1 MRQPPGQPMVQ
12 LAPATRQRLSVQP
25 EERRRGWVTADT
37 QGRRVTSQ
45 IDGGCAQFVH

>member
-1 MRQPPGQPMVQ
+1 MRQAPGQPMVQ
-12 LAPATRQRLSVQP
+12 LAPADRGRRSMQP

-45 IDGGCAQFVH
+45 ILGGCAQLVH

>member
-1 MRQPPGQPMVQ
+1 MRQPPGEPMVQ
-12 LAPATRQRLSVQP
+12 LGPAARRRLSMQP

-45 IDGGCAQFVH
+45 IDGGCVQLVH

>member
-12 LAPATRQRLSVQP
+12 LDPADRGPLSMQP
-25 EERRRGWVTADT
+25 EERQRGWVTADT